1 MLSSQNRLQS
11 SPELNERCLPGN
23 ALSLY
28 SAHEIHRAAEI
39 FEWPGKSASWL
50 LARREKNREF
60 RRSKRNE
67 ASRHERANSGR
78 ATWARE
84 LKPPIGALSI
94 RSKILTT
101 FATSWNP
108 REHRKL
114 SSRPIFADSPNG
126 PKTKPVHR
134 QSICYWSPD
143 GRLSSCL
150 IFRARTRSVK
160 GFGISSIPGSNRP

>member
-1 MLSSQNRLQS
+1 
-11 SPELNERCLPGN
+11 
-23 ALSLY
+23 
-28 SAHEIHRAAEI
+28 
-39 FEWPGKSASWL
+39 
-50 LARREKNREF
+50 
-60 RRSKRNE
+60 
-67 ASRHERANSGR
+67 
-78 ATWARE
+78 
-84 LKPPIGALSI
+84 LSI

-101 FATSWNP
+101 FATSWSP

-114 SSRPIFADSPNG
+114 SSRPIFANSTNG

-143 GRLSSCL
+143 GRLSNCL